1 MNLYYSFYKGLP
13 RRSKA
18 LLLPKLLSSQTNH
31 HNDND
36 VIGRIAAFSSSSR
49 EEDQKKNYNRNYLDN
64 WVGTISNKTGNSSV
78 NSSTDNNNPTAT
90 VKTTQQSSFTQ
101 SQAQTLQITGSS
113 YLLPT
118 LRLPS
123 NTTASSLS
131 KNLSF
136 FLLRDT
142 SSHAM
147 KSMLKPTNWK
157 TKSLSSSSS
166 WKVPIILDLAEYQHD
181 GSPHYKPPPSNFLKS
196 IVSVLDKEFGIC
208 VIGLTNVQQIPGEH
222 VNEDMI
228 SLGLPVVLGRA
239 GVGVNGSGSTRTNNN
254 SNSVGIEELIQLVLK
269 KNDEESVLANE
280 KEKEEEM
287 NENSKGND
295 IPENSSINS
304 TSHNDI
310 MNKMTFRELQTECKS
325 LGLGAIGSTSV
336 LQTRLLDYYEYNNDL
351 EKDGQQGK
359 EDKDKK
365 EDSNDTVNKHSD
377 ITPTPPPTA
386 SNNLSIDTPSISSSV
401 TLTSSTVDSSPSIT
415 SLPTDDAAAAAF
427 VHAKIYHGS
436 VRSGQQ
442 ISTDEPNQSLII
454 MGNVNSGG
462 EVMADGSIYIFGR
475 LRGRALAGL
484 KESPSSSSNFT
495 NKEQQE
501 KGENTNDSKIIC
513 THFDAE
519 LICIGE
525 SFTTIDD
532 SNMDSTIG
540 VKQGSS
546 VIITKDEKDGS
557 LHFVGF

>member
-1 MNLYYSFYKGLP
+1 
-13 RRSKA
+13 
-18 LLLPKLLSSQTNH
+18 
-31 HNDND
+31 
-36 VIGRIAAFSSSSR
+36 
-49 EEDQKKNYNRNYLDN
+49 
-64 WVGTISNKTGNSSV
+64 
-78 NSSTDNNNPTAT
+78 
-90 VKTTQQSSFTQ
+90 
-101 SQAQTLQITGSS
+101 
-113 YLLPT
+113 
-118 LRLPS
+118 
-123 NTTASSLS
+123 
-131 KNLSF
+131 
-136 FLLRDT
+136 
-142 SSHAM
+142 M
-147 KSMLKPTNWK
+147 KSMLKPNNRK
-157 TKSLSSSSS
+157 TKSLSSSSSS

-181 GSPHYKPPPSNFLKS
+181 GSPHYKPPPSNFVKS
-196 IVSVLDKEFGIC
+196 IVSVLDEEFGIC

-222 VNEDMI
+222 VNEDII

-239 GVGVNGSGSTRTNNN
+239 GVNGSGSTRTNNN

-269 KNDEESVLANE
+269 KNEKESVLADE
-280 KEKEEEM
+280 KEVEEEM
-287 NENSKGND
+287 NVNSKEND
-295 IPENSSINS
+295 IPENSSMNS
-304 TSHNDI
+304 ISHNDI

-351 EKDGQQGK
+351 EKDGKQQGK

-401 TLTSSTVDSSPSIT
+401 TVTSTTVDSSPLIT
-415 SLPTDDAAAAAF
+415 SLVPTDDAAAAAF

-484 KESPSSSSNFT
+484 KESPSSSSNNIT
-495 NKEQQE
+495 NKEQQQE

-519 LICIGE
+519 LVCIGE

-546 VIITKDEKDGS
+546 VMITKDEKDGS